1 MSNTYRL
8 PYSIHC
14 EKGNLAFHDGIRFDS
29 EITINESSDLE
40 EVKKF
45 FIKLF
50 HRSGDLTDDLVIEK
64 TDKIVLKWTMRY
76 GKLSPRKC
84 FCELEQ
90 IH

>member
-1 MSNTYRL
+1 MNNTYRL
-8 PYSIHC
+8 PYLIHC
-14 EKGNLAFHDGIRFDS
+14 EKGNLAFDDGIRFDS
-29 EITINESSDLE
+29 KITINESSDLE

-90 IH
+90 IR